1 MNIDKKKTYHISFVR
16 NEKIIEPI
24 CDVKDQYL
32 QNFLVT
38 LSIHNMQ
45 YTIYISCLNNVID
58 KNKSYCL
65 IKPSG

>member
-38 LSIHNMQ
+38 LSIQNMQ
-45 YTIYISCLNNVID
+45 YTIYIVH
-58 KNKSYCL
+58 
-65 IKPSG
+65 